1 MVDESQVTVSEVIA
15 DRGAT
20 TAGTDMLQF
29 YRSRGFGGR
38 VGFGSQPAILVIDFA
53 RAWLDT
59 TSPLGADLQKEVAQT
74 RRLLDVARKRIVPVF
89 FTTTAFEPDLRDRG
103 SVINKKR
110 PGREFLAKGS
120 EWVEVSPELDMRAD
134 EVLIVKQRASAFFGT
149 TLLSQLVAHRVDTV
163 ILTGC
168 STSGCVRETASA
180 AHDQNL
186 HVIVV
191 EEAVGDR
198 SRRCHESSLF
208 DIDRS
213 LGDVVGIDEVIAHLE
228 GFSVRPDTPPSTTTV
243 QPAPHP

>member
-1 MVDESQVTVSEVIA
+1 MNLERTGMADDEVE
-15 DRGAT
+15 
-20 TAGTDMLQF
+20 F

-38 VGFGSQPAILVIDFA
+38 VGFGDQPAIVVIDFA
-53 RAWLDT
+53 RAWLDE
-59 TSPLGADLQKEVAQT
+59 TSPLGADLHQEVAQT
-74 RRLLDVARKRIVPVF
+74 RRLLDVARTRTVPVF

-110 PGREFLAKGS
+110 PGRGFLAKGS
-120 EWVEVSPELDMRAD
+120 EWVDVSPDLNMQGD

-149 TLLSQLVAHRVDTV
+149 TLLSQLMAHRVDTV

-198 SRRCHESSLF
+198 SRRSHENSLF

-213 LGDVVGIDEVIAHLE
+213 LGDVVGINAVIQYLE
-228 GFSVRPDTPPSTTTV
+228 TLPVRPDGSGAAAR
-243 QPAPHP
+243 QPAPQV